1 MPLRYSLSR
10 TPAQIAVWKVE
21 EDENDMWKQ
30 VQLSTAEVQ
39 YLQRISHP
47 RRRLE
52 SLAARAALTT
62 LRTHYSYLFY
72 SLSHSFPWAAAAIA
86 PHPIA
91 IDLEKHRPFP
101 KKVLPYFTQPT
112 EQEMISNK
120 IITPWHVWC
129 AKEVSYK
136 LLCNEFRE
144 VSFKRELVFDGKQV
158 VFIRGPIR
166 RYIWIDFIEEV
177 EWLLAVGSFA

>member
-1 MPLRYSLSR
+1 MPLRYCLSR
-10 TPAQIAVWKVE
+10 ASAQIAVWKVE
-21 EDENDMWKQ
+21 EGEDDMWKQ

-62 LRTHYSYLFY
+62 LRTHYSYPFH

-86 PHPIA
+86 PYPIA
-91 IDLEKHRPFP
+91 IDLEKNRPFP
-101 KKVLPYFTQPT
+101 ERVLSYFTKLS
-112 EQEMISNK
+112 EQELITNK

-136 LLCNEFRE
+136 LLCNEFSE

-158 VFIRGPIR
+158 VFSRGQVK
-166 RYIWIDFIEEV
+166 RYIRVDFIEEP
-177 EWLLAVGSFA
+177 EWLLAIGSFV